1 MKYLIA
7 FSLLTL
13 SISAFADQ
21 NLNDQLG
28 QDKGEYQ
35 QCMNDTAD
43 CTVGCEKKCAHLNPI
58 QFEADMASSSK
69 NTGKAKASAVQN

>member
-7 FSLLTL
+7 FSLLAL
-13 SISAFADQ
+13 SLSALADQ

-58 QFEADMASSSK
+58 QFEADMASSGKS
-69 NTGKAKASAVQN
+69 TGKAKASAVQN